1 VMIMSS
7 FDQATR
13 TVAKNVQ
20 NAQDMAQESWSQ
32 IERSVT
38 GSVANVREFHLK
50 TIDMLRSHAE
60 ASFDLAEE
68 LIGARSPDQIMGA
81 WKSFADREVDMIN
94 KHTSELAAMGQTAA
108 KEGAQPFKDAAKRF

>member
-1 VMIMSS
+1 MIMNS

-13 TVAKNVQ
+13 ATEKNMR

-32 IERSVT
+32 IERSVS

-60 ASFDLAEE
+60 ASFDLAEQ
-68 LIGARSPDQIMGA
+68 LIGARSPDQVMGA

-94 KHTSELAAMGQTAA
+94 RHTSELSSMAQTVA
-108 KEGAQPFKDAAKRF
+108 KENVDAAKRA

>member
-1 VMIMSS
+1 MSS

-13 TVAKNVQ
+13 TAEKNMR

-32 IERSVT
+32 IERGVS

-60 ASFDLAEE
+60 ASFDLAEQ
-68 LIGARSPDQIMGA
+68 LIGARSPDQVMGA

-94 KHTSELAAMGQTAA
+94 RHATELSTMAQTTA
-108 KEGAQPFKDAAKRF
+108 KESVQPFKDAAKRS

>member
-1 VMIMSS
+1 MVMSS

-13 TVAKNVQ
+13 AAEKNMQ

-32 IERSVT
+32 MEHSVAS
-38 GSVANVREFHLK
+38 SVANVREFHLK

-81 WKSFADREVDMIN
+81 WKSFANREVDMIN
-94 KHTSELAAMGQTAA
+94 RRTSELSAMTQTAV
-108 KEGAQPFKDAAKRF
+108 KENVEPLKDAAKRL